1 MGCNLKVENSKGAIT
16 VFISIVLSAVFLV
29 VGTFSDAARISLAHS
44 QVQRANKTAL
54 TSLLASYNNE
64 LKDEY
69 GLFGAYLDQ
78 DTMIESY
85 EQYFSENLNITENQN
100 FLYDFKIEK
109 INIEQPY
116 NLENRDIFEKQIM
129 EFMKYRAPYE
139 IASDLITK
147 IDGIKNISSGS
158 KTYKRKME
166 TDKQASVVGNLQLSL
181 EDKVKKINESGITSI
196 VTSLKEDFL
205 NQKYYYEECRERL
218 YMLRSQYSDEESQE
232 IRREI
237 AKDIRSAQDE
247 LSYISRTK
255 QEIKS
260 NIINSINEYK
270 VLNSGAIENAN
281 NITSKKGDL
290 LNHIKEEL
298 QYTQDNQEGLKEL
311 QKSYEDDLLNMQKI
325 IGEDNS
331 SDIIGSFKRN
341 IAMCDRISS
350 KANGS
355 DDGFISELDRMSE
368 SCINYT
374 FNKVQPAESY
384 DEDNRGKV
392 EQELKEVFN
401 KKGESKTIDSS
412 LLKQLPSRKA
422 NIEEDDEVQNWDN
435 MNFDNESYAN
445 SSLEELAS
453 KESIFEQMAAKVTE
467 ELYVNEYIMGIFKH
481 DVPLLK
487 GDDSS
492 KAFNLRS
499 EDKTKR
505 DAYFSNFEV
514 EYIING
520 NKNEATNSLL
530 IKSEILGIRLISNVL
545 HIYTDASKMAR
556 ITSLAATLSAWSAGL
571 TTPLIQTMLV
581 FSWAMAESLYDL
593 EQLTKGEKIPLF
605 KTKTQ
610 WKTDISG
617 AIDKKKATSG
627 ENSLLYLSYQ
637 DYLKIF
643 LVMMDNDKKLAR
655 IQDLVQLNVGVSRQ
669 GFLLED
675 SKVLLK
681 SNTMVSMKNMFIS
694 FPIFSVQTRKN
705 ITRSYISEDMCVGY

>member
-1 MGCNLKVENSKGAIT
+1 MKVKNNKGAIT
-16 VFISIVLSAVFLV
+16 IFISIVLSAVFLV

-54 TSLLASYNNE
+54 NALLASYNNDI
-64 LKDEY
+64 KDEY
-69 GLFGAYLDQ
+69 GLFGTYLDQ
-78 DTMIESY
+78 DTMLEIY
-85 EQYFSENLNITENQN
+85 EQCFSENLNITDNQN
-100 FLYDFKIEK
+100 FLYDFKVENID
-109 INIEQPY
+109 IEQLD
-116 NLENRDIFEKQIM
+116 NLENRGIFERQIM

-139 IASDLITK
+139 IASELITK
-147 IDGIKNISSGS
+147 INGIKNISSGS

-166 TDKQASVVGNLQLSL
+166 TDKKASVVGDLQMSL
-181 EDKVKKINESGITSI
+181 EDKVNKINESGITSI
-196 VTSLKEDFL
+196 VTSYKEEFL
-205 NQKYYYEECRERL
+205 NQKNYYEECRERIS
-218 YMLRSQYSDEESQE
+218 MLRSLYSYEESQE
-232 IRREI
+232 IRRDI
-237 AKDIRSAQDE
+237 ANDIRSAQEE
-247 LSYISRTK
+247 LNYISRTK
-255 QEIKS
+255 QQMK
-260 NIINSINEYK
+260 NYIIESINEYK
-270 VLNSGAIENAN
+270 TLNSGAIQNAI
-281 NITSKKGDL
+281 NITTKKSDL

-298 QYTQDNQEGLKEL
+298 QYTQDDQEGVKEL
-311 QKSYEDDLLNMQKI
+311 QKSYKDDLLNMQNI

-331 SDIIGSFKRN
+331 SDIIGSLKRN
-341 IAMCDRISS
+341 VAMCDRISS
-350 KANGS
+350 KASGN
-355 DDGFISELDRMSE
+355 DDDFISELDRMSE
-368 SCINYT
+368 LCINYT
-374 FNKVQPAESY
+374 FNKAQPAQSY
-384 DEDNRGKV
+384 DEDNRDKV
-392 EQELKEVFN
+392 EQNLKETFN
-401 KKGESKTIDSS
+401 KKGDSKTIDSN

-422 NIEEDDEVQNWDN
+422 NIKEDTESQNWDN
-435 MNFDNESYAN
+435 MNFDDESYAN

-453 KESIFEQMAAKVTE
+453 KKSIFEQMAAKVTE
-467 ELYVNEYIMGIFKH
+467 ELYVNEYIMGTFKH
-481 DVPLLK
+481 AVPLLK
-487 GDDSS
+487 GDNDS

-520 NKNEATNSLL
+520 NRNEATNSLL

-593 EQLTKGEKIPLF
+593 DQLNKGEKIPLF

-617 AIDKKKATSG
+617 AVDKNKATSG
-627 ENSLLYLSYQ
+627 ENSLLFLSYQ

-655 IQDLVQLNVGVSRQ
+655 IQDLVQLNVGVSCK

-675 SKVLLK
+675 SKVLFK
-681 SNTMVSMKNMFIS
+681 ANTTVSIKNMFIS
-694 FPIFSVQTRKN
+694 FPIFMGQTRRN
-705 ITRSYISEDMCVGY
+705 ITRSYISEDMCIGY